1 MQYWLLHAWHSK
13 SRDGQP
19 IWRTESHCH
28 MESTN
33 LGTHHATGIS
43 MDKIVPTAPTHLSGE
58 PVLATANDTYSAP
71 SGDLF
76 EEVRQLLLLNQT
88 EHLAQPRTEE
98 CRLTVDTDTK
108 RNEKPKNQRQIA
120 KFSSAPLAQ
129 GLHRSSDHASLPTHV
144 DSPPRSC

>member
-1 MQYWLLHAWHSK
+1 
-13 SRDGQP
+13 
-19 IWRTESHCH
+19 

-58 PVLATANDTYSAP
+58 PVLATANDTCSAP

-108 RNEKPKNQRQIA
+108 HYETKRKAEE
-120 KFSSAPLAQ
+120 
-129 GLHRSSDHASLPTHV
+129 PTANRKV
-144 DSPPRSC
+144 FVCSFGTGTPPFKRSCISSHSRRFTAKKLLGGKVRQKCLVRAST